1 MSNLLST
8 GRSPAVANLVHYVC
22 DACGFWYTTSVFV
35 RWQRYESQAL
45 IAWRCAKTERTRLRA
60 VLVESVRVAGR
71 TKMYSSDFARA
82 SVCIKHIVRRVKL
95 HLRVPPGG
103 DGSQGTIKPV
113 SMVMRWAAT
122 EAEDQ
127 EGGRLSRTVSR
138 SIDAGDDP
146 RKLVSPLLKRTLW
159 ARRES
164 GLAGGLIAARSL
176 CA

>member
-1 MSNLLST
+1 
-8 GRSPAVANLVHYVC
+8 
-22 DACGFWYTTSVFV
+22 
-35 RWQRYESQAL
+35 
-45 IAWRCAKTERTRLRA
+45 
-60 VLVESVRVAGR
+60 
-71 TKMYSSDFARA
+71 MYSSDFARA
-82 SVCIKHIVRRVKL
+82 SVCIKHIVRKVKL

-103 DGSQGTIKPV
+103 DGSQGTTKPV

-164 GLAGGLIAARSL
+164 GLAGGLDSCPLSL
-176 CA
+176 RRVKPDPATRGG